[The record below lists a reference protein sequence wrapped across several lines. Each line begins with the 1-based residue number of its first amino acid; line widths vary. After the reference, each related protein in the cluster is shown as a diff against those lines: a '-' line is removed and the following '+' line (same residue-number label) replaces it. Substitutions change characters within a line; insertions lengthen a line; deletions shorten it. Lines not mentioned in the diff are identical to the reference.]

1 MTRRQVRRR
10 ARSEERVIVWWRIYT
25 NTKVAAAS
33 SIEWESFWDD
43 TYERWY
49 YVSSEEV
56 TVWEKPKGVKILEHA
71 KDESFATTTTA
82 ATNLSVNTSFESED
96 DEEYKLNAS
105 LTPKLPSPKTPTMS
119 KPETPKA
126 STPKEATPRK
136 KETTPTSTRRKS
148 TLGALAK
155 IRRASLSTQSLSATL
170 SSPANKI
177 NDKDKDKDKDA
188 KKDEDKTK
196 ENVSNNR

>member
-1 MTRRQVRRR
+1 M
-10 ARSEERVIVWWRIYT
+10 IVWWRIST

-33 SIEWESFWDD
+33 GIEWESFWDD

-49 YVSSEEV
+49 YVSSEGV

-96 DEEYKLNAS
+96 DEEDKLNAS

-170 SSPANKI
+170 SSPSNKI